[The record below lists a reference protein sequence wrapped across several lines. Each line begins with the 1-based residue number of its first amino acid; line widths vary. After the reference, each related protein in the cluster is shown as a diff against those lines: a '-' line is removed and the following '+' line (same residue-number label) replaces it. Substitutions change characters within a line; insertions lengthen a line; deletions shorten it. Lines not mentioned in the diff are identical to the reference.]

1 MAAEEGHVDI
11 VEYLIDNEADIG
23 IQELIGVRVSY
34 CHNIF
39 QSNNLNNNSGHPGHL
54 GLSLVLMQIQGCPQS
69 ISIINSRTRL
79 FLMWSMSM
87 SINSRSKM
95 FICPSTTL
103 LLRLPSTWHVKI
115 LGPRCQKTHASDK
128 QLHKFTTSY
137 TPVSQKTAHP
147 LLLAQFPAGPYPAV
161 QLAWF

>member
-1 MAAEEGHVDI
+1 MKLISVFKNLLGWGLAI
-11 VEYLIDNEADIG
+11 VTIL
-23 IQELIGVRVSY
+23 
-34 CHNIF
+34 F
-39 QSNNLNNNSGHPGHL
+39 QSNNSNNHSGHPGHL

-69 ISIINSRTRL
+69 ISIINSRTSL

-115 LGPRCQKTHASDK
+115 LGPRCHKTHASDK
-128 QLHKFTTSY
+128 QLHKFISLY
-137 TPVSQKTAHP
+137 IPVSQKTAHP

-161 QLAWF
+161 QLAWFQPDYWWLRCT